1 MQKIE
6 KVSEVFDNLKQMTL
20 AHNIPVVVT
29 TQFNRQA
36 GKKGKDGSLENI
48 AFTDAISTHS
58 SLVLSLTEAKGSS
71 AEIKKKRKIS
81 FLKGREGEAG
91 DFEINFNFAPIDF
104 SEIPKAR
111 VELDGDGNPIEGTEV
126 SISSTGPNLDY
137 MA

>member
-1 MQKIE
+1 M
-6 KVSEVFDNLKQMTL
+6 VSEVFDNLKQMTL

-91 DFEINFNFAPIDF
+91 DFEINFNFSPIDF